1 MTPAAGKMRNP
12 VLGIPRGAFVRVV
25 SSRCGRFCQTDR
37 RLAWP
42 RLTLPDFA
50 KRIRP
55 GRHQDH
61 FAVRRADG
69 RYRINYRADFRPE
82 SFADVLKRWL
92 AKDGKLI
99 TKQLAEAA

>member
-1 MTPAAGKMRNP
+1 MSALRLSAT
-12 VLGIPRGAFVRVV
+12 IPNWVAPFVRVV
-25 SSRCGRFCQTDR
+25 VRGVVNFAKQIHPPVDHV
-37 RLAWP
+37 AP
-42 RLTLPDFA
+42 LTLPDFA